1 MKPMTLL
8 ALTAFA
14 LAACVPAAPPTPSE
28 EQVQAAMSQLLTEQA
43 ALWTATFTP
52 PPPTATPE
60 PTTTAAPPTDT
71 PTVVQFAQ
79 HTPSVAPATLTPVPG
94 ITDTPLPGRYEGQT
108 ALLKLENTSGQEIYI
123 VIYGTAYYEI
133 RFSGTEYKIEDA
145 PWGDYNYTAW
155 IGSDGPYTGFFRI
168 TNWDKHT
175 LRFQPGKVTFLG
187 P

>member
-1 MKPMTLL
+1 MKRIAPILF
-8 ALTAFA
+8 AAFA
-14 LAACVPAAPPTPSE
+14 LAACGPAAPPTPSE
-28 EQVQAAMSQLLTEQA
+28 AQVQAAMSRLLTEQA

-52 PPPTATPE
+52 LPPPATFTLE
-60 PTTTAAPPTDT
+60 PTFTPAPSDTPAPLASNTPVPSPTDT
-71 PTVVQFAQ
+71 P
-79 HTPSVAPATLTPVPG
+79 VAG
-94 ITDTPLPGRYEGQT
+94 ITDTPLPSRYEGMT

-175 LRFQPGKVTFLG
+175 LKFQPGKVTFLG